1 MSKTSPH
8 KYVTRAIS
16 TTNHSEIVLL
26 CRFSFSTFFASVP
39 LALRCR
45 YVTPALSLCMFIK
58 DIHTLQ
64 IPAGKFFEVLICP
77 AVGELGSSIFLF
89 TLFNLHFLNVD
100 ELFYTHTLH

>member
-77 AVGELGSSIFLF
+77 AVGELGSSIFF
-89 TLFNLHFLNVD
+89 VHSI
-100 ELFYTHTLH
+100 